1 MKDRQF
7 SRRDFFYLCLGGG
20 LLAASYP
27 LARVISQSRD
37 GGKSSQ
43 AHAPTPSNTLGP
55 YYKEGAPLKERLI
68 EPNDAGTPL
77 LVAGRV
83 RGTNGQPLST
93 ATIEV
98 FHSDHRGDY
107 DLEGFRYRARIPVR
121 ESGEYRYETI
131 VPGQYGGRAQH
142 IHYVITAP
150 GHRQLVT
157 QLYFETDPKFE
168 GNPDK
173 NYTRDN
179 LVWHRELIRPVTKIN
194 KNNMSYSSVDFDIY
208 LEKA

>member
-1 MKDRQF
+1 MEDSQF

-27 LARVISQSRD
+27 LARVISQSRE
-37 GGKSSQ
+37 GKNGQ

-55 YYKEGAPLKERLI
+55 YYKKGAPLRESLI
-68 EPNDAGTPL
+68 ERNDPGSPL

-83 RGTNGQPLST
+83 RNTSGQALPL

-98 FHSDHRGDY
+98 FHSDHQGDY
-107 DLEGFRYRARIPVR
+107 DLEGFRYRGSIPVR
-121 ESGEYRYETI
+121 ESGEYKFETI

-179 LVWHRELIRPVTKIN
+179 LVWHRELIRPVAKIQR
-194 KNNMSYSSVDFDIY
+194 NNVAYSSVDFDIY
-208 LEKA
+208 LQKA

>member
-1 MKDRQF
+1 MSGSQF
-7 SRRDFFYLCLGGG
+7 SRRDFFYFCLGGS

-37 GGKSSQ
+37 GKNNQ

-55 YYKEGAPLKERLI
+55 YYKQGAPRRESLL
-68 EPNDAGTPL
+68 EPNDPGQPL
-77 LVAGRV
+77 LVTGRV
-83 RGTNGQPLST
+83 RNTLGQSLPL
-93 ATIEV
+93 ATLEV
-98 FHSDHRGDY
+98 FHSNHQGDY
-107 DLEGFRYRARIPVR
+107 DLEGFRYRGLIPVQN
-121 ESGEYRYETI
+121 SGEYRFETI
-131 VPGQYGGRAQH
+131 MPGQYGGRAQH

-157 QLYFETDPKFE
+157 QLYFETDPKFA
-168 GNPDK
+168 GNPDR

-179 LVWHRELIRPVTKIN
+179 LVWHRELIRPVSKVS
-194 KNNMSYSSVDFDIY
+194 KNSTAYSAVDFDIY